1 MLLDDLDRQIVAQL
15 VDDARRSYAEIGAGV
30 GLSAP
35 AVKRRVDR
43 LRRDGVIAGYTVV
56 LDPRAAGS
64 TVEAF
69 VELYCRERTNPAD
82 IRRAL
87 ERHPQV
93 MAAYTVTGEADALVR
108 LRAADMTELEAV
120 LERIHADEN
129 THRAKSSIVLSRLL
143 ERPSAFS
150 D

>member
-1 MLLDDLDRQIVAQL
+1 MPIDDLDRQIVAQL
-15 VDDARRSYAEIGAGV
+15 VADARRSYAEVGAEV

-43 LRRDGVIAGYTVV
+43 LRRDGVIVGYTAL
-56 LDPRAAGS
+56 LDPRAAGGA
-64 TVEAF
+64 VEAF
-69 VELYCRERTNPAD
+69 VELYCREHTNPAD
-82 IRRAL
+82 IRRAV

-93 MAAYTVTGEADALVR
+93 VAAYTVTGDADALVR
-108 LRAADMTELEAV
+108 LRASDMDELEAV

-129 THRAKSSIVLSRLL
+129 TDRTKSSIVLSRLL
-143 ERPSAFS
+143 ERPAALT

>member
-1 MLLDDLDRQIVAQL
+1 LPIDDLDRQIVAQL
-15 VDDARRSYAEIGAGV
+15 VADARRSYAEVGAEV

-43 LRRDGVIAGYTVV
+43 LRRDGVIVGFTAL
-56 LDPRAAGS
+56 LDPCAAGGA
-64 TVEAF
+64 VEAF
-69 VELYCRERTNPAD
+69 VELYCREHTNPAD
-82 IRRAL
+82 IRRAV

-93 MAAYTVTGEADALVR
+93 VAAYTVTGDADALVR
-108 LRAADMTELEAV
+108 LRASDMDELEAV

-129 THRAKSSIVLSRLL
+129 TDRTKSSIVLSRLL
-143 ERPSAFS
+143 ERPAALT

>member
-1 MLLDDLDRQIVAQL
+1 MLIDDLDRQIVAQL
-15 VDDARRSYAEIGAGV
+15 VDDARRSYADVGASV

-43 LRRDGVIAGYTVV
+43 LRRDGVILGYTAV
-56 LDPRAAGS
+56 LAPHAAGG
-64 TVEAF
+64 TVDAF
-69 VELYCRERTNPAD
+69 VEVYCREHTNPGD
-82 IRRAL
+82 IRRAV

-93 MAAYTVTGEADALVR
+93 IAAYTVTGEADALVR
-108 LRAADMTELEAV
+108 LRAADMTELEAA

-129 THRAKSSIVLSRLL
+129 TDRTKSSIVLSRLL
-143 ERPSAFS
+143 ERPAALT